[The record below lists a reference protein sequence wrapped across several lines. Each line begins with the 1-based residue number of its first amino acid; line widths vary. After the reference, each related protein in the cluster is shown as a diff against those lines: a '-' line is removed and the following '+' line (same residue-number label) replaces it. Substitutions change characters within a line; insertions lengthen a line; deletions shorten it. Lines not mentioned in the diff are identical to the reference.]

1 MTRAA
6 SVPAE
11 TDQLCEG
18 CGYVLNG
25 LPEDGRCPEC
35 GKPLE
40 ESAATLR
47 RDPAWED
54 ANTSASPLKRFIRTS
69 ADCIFRPTAFFRSL
83 SITPNR
89 TRSRQFARLHWMIAA
104 VLFGLSAWGHYNWT
118 RMLGG
123 RPSDWV
129 DRLTLLA
136 FILAAFA
143 FLAGV
148 NRLAAALTTY
158 EATYRGIRLPLRVV
172 LRALDYHAAHYLPVA
187 LVTAATVLGHSAFL
201 AAAPST
207 ASLYGTF
214 YLYAL
219 CAEAVLAAVYLFKTY
234 WIAMRNLMYANR
246 EVSAESRGPR
256 AE

>member
-47 RDPAWED
+47 RDPDWERED
-54 ANTSASPLKRFIRTS
+54 AAGSRLRRFSRTT
-69 ADCIFRPTAFFRSL
+69 AAAIFRPTAFFRSL
-83 SITPNR
+83 SVRRDR
-89 TRSRQFARLHWMIAA
+89 TRSLLFARVHWMIAG
-104 VLFGLSAWGHYNWT
+104 VLFGLSAWTHFRWIRRLNGTPDSW
-118 RMLGG
+118 
-123 RPSDWV
+123 S
-129 DRLTLLA
+129 DRLSLLPFVVGA
-136 FILAAFA
+136 FV
-143 FLAGV
+143 FLAGLH
-148 NRLAAALTTY
+148 RIAAALTTY
-158 EATYRGIRLPLRVV
+158 EATFRGIRLPLPVV
-172 LRALDYHAAHYLPVA
+172 LRGLEYHAAHYLPVA
-187 LVTAATVLGHSAFL
+187 LLTAATVVGYSAFV
-201 AAAPST
+201 AAAPLT
-207 ASLYGTF
+207 ASLYATV
-214 YLYAL
+214 YLYVL

-246 EVSAESRGPR
+246 E
-256 AE
+256 